1 MPASLS
7 RERPAALAFDSGSE
21 PFGRNAR
28 CTNSSLD
35 GVQYAIHD
43 GTNAAL
49 HSGPQGSRQP
59 TAATIRRAQQN
70 DLDAIVLRSV
80 IG

>member
-1 MPASLS
+1 L
-7 RERPAALAFDSGSE
+7 
-21 PFGRNAR
+21 GRNAR

-43 GTNAAL
+43 GTNAPCIAARK
-49 HSGPQGSRQP
+49 GQGNRLLKRF
-59 TAATIRRAQQN
+59 AGLWHAQQN

>member
-1 MPASLS
+1 MVFNMRSTMEL
-7 RERPAALAFDSGSE
+7 
-21 PFGRNAR
+21 
-28 CTNSSLD
+28 
-35 GVQYAIHD
+35 
-43 GTNAAL
+43 NAAL